1 VTGAYERLFLLPTRP
16 SSLVGSRCR
25 RSGGRRENE
34 ARGIKVVFATSFT
47 GFALRVNQS
56 GASRSVCILPRPSRL
71 PCV

>member
-34 ARGIKVVFATSFT
+34 ARGI
-47 GFALRVNQS
+47 
-56 GASRSVCILPRPSRL
+56 
-71 PCV
+71 